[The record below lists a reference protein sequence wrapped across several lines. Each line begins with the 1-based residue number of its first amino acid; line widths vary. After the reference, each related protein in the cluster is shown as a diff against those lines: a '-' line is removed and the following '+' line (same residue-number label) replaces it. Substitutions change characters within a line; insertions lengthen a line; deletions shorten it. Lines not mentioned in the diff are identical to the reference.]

1 MARPSKFSVDE
12 ILDAAAAAV
21 SAHGPKVTIA
31 QVSEEIGV
39 PVGSIYHRFPSRIHL
54 MASLWL
60 RSVQRFHVG
69 LLETASITDPYQ
81 AMLAQAVHQP
91 QFCREHPNDA
101 LAMTLY
107 GQSQLL
113 DVAPP
118 ELRPAVAE
126 INDSIW
132 SLGRE
137 QMSEY
142 FGTVEDD
149 VAAIVALAIRQTP
162 YGMIRSYVRDQHT
175 VPAWLDDAVRAAA
188 DAILQLAGKRAATW
202 LRE

>member
-91 QFCREHPNDA
+91 RFCREHPDDA
-101 LAMTLY
+101 LAMTLFS
-107 GQSQLL
+107 QSQLL
-113 DVAPP
+113 AIAPP
-118 ELRPAVAE
+118 ELRSAVADV
-126 INDSIW
+126 NDNIW
-132 SLGRE
+132 RLGRE
-137 QMSEY
+137 QVLEY
-142 FGTVEDD
+142 FGTAEDGAVD
-149 VAAIVALAIRQTP
+149 VVALAIRQTP
-162 YGMIRSYVRDQHT
+162 YGMIRSYVRDQHPIP
-175 VPAWLDDAVRAAA
+175 VWLDDAVRAAA
-188 DAILQLAGKRAATW
+188 DAILQLAVKQTANK
-202 LRE
+202 